1 MPDLHII
8 MEEQNFFREVNS
20 IKGKN
25 RRDSYFLDQLPEEV
39 RSQLALLDDAEF
51 NLLFILVSIV
61 LRIQTLQVQRGL
73 LLAETFSPG
82 EFDASAYPD
91 PFVMQ
96 VVASVLTFYALIG
109 FQKQPQEIAAQ
120 TAAAGQD
127 TSAADTESLLSMIVI
142 LVSLVRFGFLLDT
155 ANAEQG
161 QAAPLEL
168 EAELEDI

>member
-1 MPDLHII
+1 M
-8 MEEQNFFREVNS
+8 NS

-25 RRDSYFLDQLPEEV
+25 RRDSYFLDQLPAEV
-39 RSQLALLDDAEF
+39 RSQLSLLDDAQL

-73 LLAETFSPG
+73 LLAEAFSPG
-82 EFDASAYPD
+82 EFDASACPD

-109 FQKQPQEIAAQ
+109 FQKQSQGIAAQ

-127 TSAADTESLLSMIVI
+127 TSAADTESLLGMIVI
-142 LVSLVRFGFLLDT
+142 LVSLVRFGLLLGTTDAGQSQT
-155 ANAEQG
+155 AL
-161 QAAPLEL
+161 PEL
-168 EAELEDI
+168 EADTEDI